1 MNQRTLK
8 CKINSDEGDAALLVV
23 TFPSLWTACEGI
35 WNSSVKSLSLLLSSL
50 TSKPAWVL
58 FMTFPYN
65 ITKKNRS
72 N

>member
-35 WNSSVKSLSLLLSSL
+35 WNSSVKSLR
-50 TSKPAWVL
+50 PAAFFTDFQTGVGPVHD
-58 FMTFPYN
+58 FPLQYYQE
-65 ITKKNRS
+65 K
-72 N
+72 